1 MLSLIEL
8 FDSSLDLLGG
18 SIGSFSSSGSGGG
31 LGFFVLDGLASLIES
46 WRRGGQGMGKG
57 HERKKNYEM
66 FFF

>member
-46 WRRGGQGMGKG
+46 WRRGAGDGKG
-57 HERKKNYEM
+57 AREKKKL
-66 FFF
+66 